1 MMTLTGRR
9 LACGLA
15 AAFISASA
23 TAVSAAPLNIVNAGF
38 EDTSGQSTFNEFTFG
53 TPTGWTL
60 HDPNGIL
67 PGGGVGSGF
76 FPGTLQPNG
85 IDFFNGPA
93 PEGDRVGILFNSQ
106 GRDTGEY
113 GFQQILTDTVQAN
126 TRYELTVEV
135 GNIASGD
142 AQNGDFFNLDGF
154 PGYRID
160 LFAIDQFLNE
170 TILVQDVDSL
180 IIPEAEFALSTI
192 SIDIGAGH
200 TAIGDT
206 LGIRL
211 VNLNE
216 TRAVAGPPDLE
227 VDYDDVRLN
236 ATAISEPGIVAIG
249 LLGLTA
255 LGLGR
260 YSVGYSVRYS
270 GRRRRHTSCAKA

>member
-1 MMTLTGRR
+1 MIKHCIQLFAGS
-9 LACGLA
+9 LA
-15 AAFISASA
+15 AAIIIAGA
-23 TAVSAAPLNIVNAGF
+23 TTVSAAPLTVVNSGF
-38 EDTSGQSTFNEFTFG
+38 EDTTGQSPFNEFTFG

-60 HDPNGIL
+60 HDPNLIT
-67 PGGGVGSGF
+67 GGPGF
-76 FPGTLQPNG
+76 FTGTLQPNNV
-85 IDFFNGPA
+85 DFFNGPVAA
-93 PEGDRVGILFNSQ
+93 PEGSRVGILFNSE

-126 TRYELTVEV
+126 TRYELSVEV
-135 GNIASGD
+135 GNIASGI
-142 AQNGDFFNLDGF
+142 ASNGAPFNLDGF

-170 TILVQDVDSL
+170 TLLVQDLETL

-216 TRAVAGPPDLE
+216 TRGVAGPPDLE
-227 VDYDDVRLN
+227 VDFDDVRLD
-236 ATAISEPGIVAIG
+236 ATAISEPGVVAIG
-249 LLGLTA
+249 LLGLVA

-260 YSVGYSVRYS
+260 YSG
-270 GRRRRHTSCAKA
+270 GQRRRASIAKA

>member
-1 MMTLTGRR
+1 MIKQRIRHFAG
-9 LACGLA
+9 GLA
-15 AAFISASA
+15 SAIVLAGITAA
-23 TAVSAAPLNIVNAGF
+23 SAAPLTVINAGF
-38 EDTSGQSTFNEFTFG
+38 ENTAGQSVFNEFTFG

-60 HDPNGIL
+60 HDPNSIL

-85 IDFFNGPA
+85 VDFFNGPA
-93 PEGDRVGILFNSQ
+93 PEGDRVAILFNSQ

-126 TRYELTVEV
+126 TRYELSVEV
-135 GNIASGD
+135 GNIASGV
-142 AQNGDFFNLDGF
+142 ASNGDPFNLDGF

-160 LFAIDQFLNE
+160 LFAIDQFMNE
-170 TILVQDVDSL
+170 TILAQDLDTL

-192 SIDIGAGH
+192 SVDIGAGH
-200 TAIGDT
+200 TAIGDM

-216 TRAVAGPPDLE
+216 TRGVAGPPDLE
-227 VDYDDVRLN
+227 VDYDDVRLT
-236 ATAISEPGIVAIG
+236 ATAISEPGVVTIA
-249 LLGLTA
+249 LLGLVA

-260 YSVGYSVRYS
+260 YS
-270 GRRRRHTSCAKA
+270 GRQSRRIAAAS